1 MGQQKRRLGGHQPHV
16 GDQLESQADKLRE
29 VQCSAVVRVSSL
41 KELRWIAG
49 VGLLGGQRVLGL
61 EGKGGR

>member
-1 MGQQKRRLGGHQPHV
+1 M